1 MSESPSTNKPTPP
14 SIWRTL
20 SGAVVAGTI
29 AFPLAK
35 LSSKIAQSFAE
46 HPFTSDNQTAVKI
59 AIALKTLV
67 VGLSTLATGIFC
79 MAALGLGALSIQIF
93 WQNLTSS
100 PTPPEPDSVDQSE
113 QSS

>member
-1 MSESPSTNKPTPP
+1 MSESPATKKSNPP
-14 SIWRTL
+14 SVWRTMT
-20 SGAVVAGTI
+20 GAVMAGTI

-46 HPFTSDNQTAVKI
+46 HPFTSDNQTALKI

-79 MAALGLGALSIQIF
+79 IAALGLSALSIQIL
-93 WQNLTSS
+93 WQNLQSAL
-100 PTPPEPDSVDQSE
+100 TPSESEPVDQSE
-113 QSS
+113 

>member
-1 MSESPSTNKPTPP
+1 MSDTPSTKQSNSPSV
-14 SIWRTL
+14 WRTMT
-20 SGAVVAGTI
+20 GAILAGTM

-46 HPFTSDNQTAVKI
+46 HPFTSENQTALKI

-79 MAALGLGALSIQIF
+79 IAALGLTALSIQIL
-93 WQNLTSS
+93 WQNLRSALTSS
-100 PTPPEPDSVDQSE
+100 ESE
-113 QSS
+113 SMDLSE

>member
-1 MSESPSTNKPTPP
+1 M
-14 SIWRTL
+14 
-20 SGAVVAGTI
+20 

-79 MAALGLGALSIQIF
+79 MAALGLSALSVQIL

-100 PTPPEPDSVDQSE
+100 PTPPESDPVDQPE
-113 QSS
+113 